1 MCCRLQLDLTQLEKR
16 GNGLF
21 GSAEMTGSIGVVTLN
36 IARIGY
42 IHQGD
47 KEKFF
52 ERVSYLMDQ
61 AKVSLELKRKTIAK
75 WLEQGLYPY
84 TYRYL
89 KTFRNHFSTIGL
101 NGVNEAI
108 LNFTQG
114 KENIS
119 TAFGKEFAMDLIEFM
134 RERLK

>member
-1 MCCRLQLDLTQLEKR
+1 METVENPDAYKPGAVRSMCCRLQLDLTQLEKR

-36 IARIGY
+36 IARVGY
-42 IHQGD
+42 NYRGD
-47 KEKFF
+47 WEGFKNHIL
-52 ERVSYLMDQ
+52 YLMRQ
-61 AKVSLELKRKTIAK
+61 SKISLELKRKTITK
-75 WLEQGLYPY
+75 RLQNGLYPY

-108 LNFTQG
+108 LNFTGG
-114 KENIS
+114 KEDVA
-119 TAFGKEFAMDLIEFM
+119 TEW
-134 RERLK
+134 